1 MKELSVLTLTR
12 INSPIVFCCL
22 SLFVG
27 VCGQQAF
34 KTEPRNVTVRAGAT
48 VLLKCEVLR
57 ASGAVQWVKDGLLL
71 GPQRSLPGYPRY
83 SMTGDQQK
91 GENSE
96 GWKEWHAVI
105 KNKRLRVAEMFV
117 DMLLDVRE
125 RATVPKEHENVK
137 LFSKQIE
144 WKIIQYT
151 L

>member
-1 MKELSVLTLTR
+1 MKDFPILTLTR
-12 INSPIVFCCL
+12 ISSPISFCCL
-22 SLFVG
+22 PLFVG

-48 VLLKCEVLR
+48 SLLKCEVLR

-96 GWKEWHAVI
+96 GWKE
-105 KNKRLRVAEMFV
+105 
-117 DMLLDVRE
+117 
-125 RATVPKEHENVK
+125 
-137 LFSKQIE
+137 
-144 WKIIQYT
+144 
-151 L
+151 